1 MKSEWKK
8 TVGAEDL
15 VATVFADCEW
25 GRATTIMKKQ
35 SLLMLFKIIFDV
47 LQQSIGKIAVT
58 CEKGAIFKVDEAN
71 FSLASDRF
79 SLFREGDVGVILL
92 C

>member
-1 MKSEWKK
+1 
-8 TVGAEDL
+8 
-15 VATVFADCEW
+15 
-25 GRATTIMKKQ
+25 
-35 SLLMLFKIIFDV
+35 MLFKIIFDV
-47 LQQSIGKIAVT
+47 LQQSVGKIAVT
-58 CEKGAIFKVDEAN
+58 CEKGAILQVDEAN

>member
-1 MKSEWKK
+1 
-8 TVGAEDL
+8 
-15 VATVFADCEW
+15 
-25 GRATTIMKKQ
+25 
-35 SLLMLFKIIFDV
+35 MLFKIVFDV

-58 CEKGAIFKVDEAN
+58 CEKSAIFKVDEAN
-71 FSLASDRF
+71 FSLAGNGF